1 MAVCVRGCDDVF
13 INLRRTVDG
22 CKETLM
28 RLNNCLAVATIA
40 GMLVLVSAG
49 TAVAGDE
56 DRRASRALT
65 GTWLVQVQ
73 QRICATQEPLG
84 EAFDAL
90 LTFASG
96 GTMSGTTSAPI
107 FEPGQR
113 TGDFGVWSYSGRRTF
128 SAVTE
133 AFLLADSASTP
144 PGFKRGLQRIGQTIT
159 IPKDDPN
166 TFDSVANVEFFD
178 MNGQLLIS
186 GCATAAGQR
195 FE

>member
-1 MAVCVRGCDDVF
+1 M
-13 INLRRTVDG
+13 T
-22 CKETLM
+22 
-28 RLNNCLAVATIA
+28 LNNYSAVAAIA
-40 GMLVLVSAG
+40 GMLVLGSAG
-49 TAVAGDE
+49 KALAADE
-56 DRRASRALT
+56 VKPASRALT

-84 EAFDAL
+84 DAFYAL

-133 AFLLADSASTP
+133 AFLLANSASTP
-144 PGFKRGLQRIGQTIT
+144 PGLKRGLQRIAQTIT
-159 IPKDDPN
+159 IPEDDPN
-166 TFDSVANVEFFD
+166 TFDSAANVEFFD
-178 MNGQLLIS
+178 TNGQLLIS
-186 GCATAAGQR
+186 GCATATGQR

>member
-1 MAVCVRGCDDVF
+1 MTLNKYTAV
-13 INLRRTVDG
+13 T
-22 CKETLM
+22 
-28 RLNNCLAVATIA
+28 AIA
-40 GMLVLVSAG
+40 GMLVLGSAG
-49 TAVAGDE
+49 TALTADE
-56 DRRASRALT
+56 GKPASRALT

-73 QRICATQEPLG
+73 QRICATQQPLG
-84 EAFDAL
+84 DAFYAL

-96 GTMSGTTSAPI
+96 GTMSGTTSAPV

-144 PGFKRGLQRIGQTIT
+144 PGFKRGLQRIAQTIT
-159 IPKDDPN
+159 IQKDDPN

>member
-1 MAVCVRGCDDVF
+1 M
-13 INLRRTVDG
+13 T
-22 CKETLM
+22 
-28 RLNNCLAVATIA
+28 LNNYSAVAAIA
-40 GMLVLVSAG
+40 GMLVLGSAG
-49 TAVAGDE
+49 KALAADE
-56 DRRASRALT
+56 VKPASRALT

-84 EAFDAL
+84 DPFYSL

-96 GTMSGTTSAPI
+96 GTMTGTPSSPLFA
-107 FEPGQR
+107 PGQR
-113 TGDFGVWSYSGRRTF
+113 TGDFGVWSHGGRGSF
-128 SAVTE
+128 SAVSE

-144 PGFKRGLQRIGQTIT
+144 PGLKRGLQRIAQTIT

-186 GCATAAGQR
+186 GRATAAGQR